1 MLPPGKTGRQI
12 LNYVLSLSIR
22 SSTVCSVVCYQ
33 TCEHDI
39 LNTNGLILMPI
50 GTSGLQGKGMTH
62 STFGSGEQRSRSLE
76 AEIGHKNIFWR
87 DMSRTLR

>member
-1 MLPPGKTGRQI
+1 
-12 LNYVLSLSIR
+12 
-22 SSTVCSVVCYQ
+22 
-33 TCEHDI
+33 
-39 LNTNGLILMPI
+39 MPI